1 MFQENPDGNREY
13 KLKLLDPPDERI
25 QELVSQMRFRC
36 HEGNGECFYNLGVKD
51 DGTLYGI
58 SQEDYE
64 KTIDH
69 LNKIAEKNNY
79 STSVINQ
86 FVVRH
91 EPKELKVYEILI
103 REKNDNNY
111 IDIKVCVAGNVDSS
125 KSTTIACLISGQLD
139 NGRGLRRLSV
149 FNYLHEMK
157 TGRTS
162 SISHEIMGFDYKGN
176 VVNYENV
183 NKMSWND
190 IVQRSSKIISFD
202 LAGHEKYLK
211 TTIMGLTSSLPNI
224 CMILIG
230 ANSGISKITKE
241 HIFLCI
247 TLKIPFIFVISKI
260 DLVNDRQNILDE
272 TISGINVLLK
282 HPSVRRIP
290 IHIKNNEDLLLCAK
304 NVYSNSITPIFQT
317 SNVTGE
323 GLPILRSFFNLVS
336 EKDVE
341 HSNNNNVEYFID
353 NIFSVKGVGIV
364 IGGHLLSG
372 SIKTQDTL
380 FIGPTDEGKFETIIV
395 KSIHAKKVNVQ
406 KVKSGGY
413 VCLAFKKLDKKLI
426 RKGIVLLSSVSQQLS
441 VRIFTAKID
450 VLKTHATTIKIGYE
464 PLFCCNSIRQ
474 TARIIEIIE
483 KKNLRN
489 SEDMNILRTNDSAI
503 VKLQLKYRPEY
514 IKAQSRFIL
523 CEGNV
528 KIVGEIL

>member
-1 MFQENPDGNREY
+1 M
-13 KLKLLDPPDERI
+13 
-25 QELVSQMRFRC
+25 
-36 HEGNGECFYNLGVKD
+36 
-51 DGTLYGI
+51 
-58 SQEDYE
+58 
-64 KTIDH
+64 
-69 LNKIAEKNNY
+69 
-79 STSVINQ
+79 
-86 FVVRH
+86 
-91 EPKELKVYEILI
+91 
-103 REKNDNNY
+103 
-111 IDIKVCVAGNVDSS
+111 
-125 KSTTIACLISGQLD
+125 
-139 NGRGLRRLSV
+139 
-149 FNYLHEMK
+149 
-157 TGRTS
+157 
-162 SISHEIMGFDYKGN
+162 
-176 VVNYENV
+176 
-183 NKMSWND
+183 
-190 IVQRSSKIISFD
+190 
-202 LAGHEKYLK
+202 
-211 TTIMGLTSSLPNI
+211 
-224 CMILIG
+224 
-230 ANSGISKITKE
+230 
-241 HIFLCI
+241 
-247 TLKIPFIFVISKI
+247 
-260 DLVNDRQNILDE
+260 
-272 TISGINVLLK
+272 
-282 HPSVRRIP
+282 
-290 IHIKNNEDLLLCAK
+290 
-304 NVYSNSITPIFQT
+304 
-317 SNVTGE
+317 
-323 GLPILRSFFNLVS
+323 
-336 EKDVE
+336 
-341 HSNNNNVEYFID
+341 
-353 NIFSVKGVGIV
+353 KGVGIV